1 MRNFAPWKGFVPG
14 IGGTVSA
21 GIVPRELTNRYRRV
35 EPGFSL
41 FFRSGLPVTSCRC
54 EQWIR
59 RP

>member
-1 MRNFAPWKGFVPG
+1 MGKLEGGYVRHFAPWKGFVPG

-41 FFRSGLPVTSCRC
+41 FFRLGPAGHVM
-54 EQWIR
+54 
-59 RP
+59 